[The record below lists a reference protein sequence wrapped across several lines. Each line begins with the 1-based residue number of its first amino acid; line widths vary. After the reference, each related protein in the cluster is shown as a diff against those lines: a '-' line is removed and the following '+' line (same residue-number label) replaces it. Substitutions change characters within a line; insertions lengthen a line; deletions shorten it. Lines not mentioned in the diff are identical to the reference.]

1 MNIQVDK
8 LKISKSMIISLSEKE
23 LEKKENNLKRT

>member
-1 MNIQVDK
+1 MNIYVDK

-23 LEKKENNLKRT
+23 LEIMKII

>member
-1 MNIQVDK
+1 MNILVDK

-23 LEKKENNLKRT
+23 LEIMKII